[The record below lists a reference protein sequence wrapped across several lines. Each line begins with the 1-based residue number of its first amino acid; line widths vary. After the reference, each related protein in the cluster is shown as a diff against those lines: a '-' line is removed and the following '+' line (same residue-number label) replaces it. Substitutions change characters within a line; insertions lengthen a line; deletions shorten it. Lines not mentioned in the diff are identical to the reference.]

1 MTDNPIYGNL
11 LDPILPMVFGKTSLS
26 TDSLRCK
33 FKKLFNVFYV
43 AETYIQSTAKK
54 CLIQQYRSHLYHFG
68 SNTCFLTQT
77 LLIRTQERALI
88 SLKINAQCLHQ
99 IA

>member
-11 LDPILPMVFGKTSLS
+11 LNPILPMVFGKTSLS

-43 AETYIQSTAKK
+43 AETYIQ
-54 CLIQQYRSHLYHFG
+54 QPRS
-68 SNTCFLTQT
+68 
-77 LLIRTQERALI
+77 A
-88 SLKINAQCLHQ
+88 
-99 IA
+99 